1 MTVPRRLRVA
11 LLAAVVVACAASG
24 SAAAETIVRHDAA
37 GRAMTFDVRASGADV
52 DWYASLLA
60 RAAHGDE
67 IATVTIRIVPAEEI
81 HDYCGRAAAGC
92 YTARRSPTL
101 TVPAGRSS
109 GIASVLLHEYAHH
122 LDAAWEVDGVREPN
136 GTPAWWA
143 LRAMAE
149 FRRTGAV
156 ADDYSLGWSRG
167 IGEIFAEDYAYI
179 HLGDSYGIQWLK
191 PPSQELKRALL
202 AELRGETVV
211 RPSPG
216 NVATM
221 TRPVTIT
228 DSGTLEAGASHEE
241 SFRLLGP
248 KRRVTFT
255 AAVSALGGSSTG
267 GRALVR
273 CNGSVVKS
281 LRLLPGRQATLDVPR
296 LGPASCSAS
305 LVNTGTTAQRFSF
318 RLRLAIQP

>member
-1 MTVPRRLRVA
+1 MTVPRSLRVV
-11 LLAAVVVACAASG
+11 LAALVGACVASG
-24 SAAAETIVRHDAA
+24 SAAAETIVRHDAS
-37 GRAMTFDVRASGADV
+37 GRAITFDVRASGADV
-52 DWYASLLA
+52 DWYTSLLA

-67 IATVTIRIVPAEEI
+67 IATVTIRIVPADEI

-92 YTARRSPTL
+92 YSARRSPTL

-122 LDAAWEVDGVREPN
+122 LDAAWAVQGVHEPN
-136 GTPAWWA
+136 GTPIWWA

-167 IGEIFAEDYAYI
+167 IGEIFAEDYAYV

-191 PPSQELKRALL
+191 PPSAELKRALL
-202 AELRGETVV
+202 TELRGEKTVPPPP
-211 RPSPG
+211 PSA
-216 NVATM
+216 ATM

-228 DSGTLEAGASHEE
+228 DSGTLEPGASREE

-255 AAVSALGGSSTG
+255 AAVSSLGGSNSG
-267 GRALVR
+267 GRALVT

-281 LRLLPGRQATLDVPR
+281 IRLAPGRLATLDVPR
-296 LGPASCSAS
+296 LGPATCSAS
-305 LVNTGTTAQRFSF
+305 LVNTGATAQHFSF
-318 RLRLAIQP
+318 RLRLAIQA